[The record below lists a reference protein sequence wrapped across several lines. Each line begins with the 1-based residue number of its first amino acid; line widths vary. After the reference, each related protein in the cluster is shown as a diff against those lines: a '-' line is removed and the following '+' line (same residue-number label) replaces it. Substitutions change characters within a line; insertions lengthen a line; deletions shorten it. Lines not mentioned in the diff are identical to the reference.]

1 MSRQF
6 NFSRPRPL
14 VALLVT
20 FMVIGLTLA
29 QPFIGRAFAQQVP
42 CPPPC
47 QSNQLCPA
55 PDCPNPP
62 PQPTYALQLTD
73 HRVDVTITDQ
83 IATTHLKQT
92 YLNNSDRAVEGS
104 YYFPLPL
111 GSKQAISGFTMTVDG
126 QKLAAQ
132 ILAASDAKNI
142 YQTYVNQHRDPA
154 LLQYTGGDAFQ
165 ANLYPIPAH
174 GQRII
179 ELEYTMALPQQAN
192 GLVQYTYPLGASR
205 LSNAMPANAS
215 VTVKI
220 SSKDPLRAIYS
231 PSHQVGI
238 SQRDEHGAT
247 VSFQTGSAAEDTD
260 FVLDYSVSS
269 APLSANLIS
278 YLDASDSSGSN
289 GYFVLLLT
297 PPTTAASD
305 KVVNKDVILVIDIS
319 GSMAGEK
326 IAQARSALQQV
337 LGKLNQGDRFAVL
350 AFDDQLDPYSSGLLP
365 ASKAADAQA
374 WVGNLQS
381 RGGTDINQALGNA
394 LDIAA
399 QNTDQSR
406 PQMVIFLTDGQPTS
420 GVTDLNQISA
430 NVKQKAAATHTRI
443 FTFGVG
449 DDVNAVLLDR
459 LANDNGGASA
469 YIRPGEDVEAA
480 VSSFYTKVS
489 QPLLT
494 NVSIDWGQTNVS
506 ELYPQPLPDLFIGS
520 QVVLTGRYN
529 NPGAATVTVSGVVNG
544 QQQSYKFANL
554 DFAGP
559 NSTGFNPAAVYSPR
573 LWATRKVGYLL
584 SQIRQNGESQ
594 ELVSEVVDLS
604 TRYGILTPYTSFL
617 VRNDSDV
624 FNQQGKTDATN
635 QFSNQIQNA
644 PAYGAAGVAQ
654 SQANNSLRSAQ
665 SAPMAMAMTATV
677 AGQPGYS
684 ANNTQAS
691 AAPIQYAADKT
702 FLLRN
707 GVLIDTTYVETMT
720 LTNITFGSD
729 EYNKLLAADP
739 RNAHYLAAGS
749 RLIVILG
756 GHAYAITDDGK
767 PLPALTPAAN
777 PTVATT
783 PVANPTTPPT
793 PIAATVPP
801 TTPPSHPTSRSDP
814 YTAMILVA
822 STFAAAL
829 LLSVVVL
836 GVRRHH

>member
-1 MSRQF
+1 MFRLLNRRS
-6 NFSRPRPL
+6 PRPSAL
-14 VALLVT
+14 LLVT
-20 FMVIGLTLA
+20 FMVIGLVLA
-29 QPFIGRAFAQQVP
+29 QPFIGRAFAQEVP
-42 CPPPC
+42 CVPPC
-47 QSNQLCPA
+47 QPNQTCPA
-55 PDCPNPP
+55 PDCPNP

-73 HRVDVTITDQ
+73 HSVDVTITDQ

-92 YLNNSDRAVEGS
+92 YVNNSDQAVEGS
-104 YYFPLPL
+104 YYFPLPP

-126 QKLAAQ
+126 QKLEAQ
-132 ILAASDAKNI
+132 ILDANDAKNI
-142 YQTYVNQHRDPA
+142 YQNYVNQHRDPA
-154 LLQYTGGDAFQ
+154 LLQYTGDDAFQ

-205 LSNAMPANAS
+205 LSNAMPASAS

-247 VSFQTGSAAEDTD
+247 VSFQNGSAAEDTD

-278 YLDASDSSGSN
+278 YLDPSDPSGSN

-326 IAQARSALQQV
+326 IAQARAALQQV

-374 WVGNLQS
+374 WVGNLES

-394 LDIAA
+394 LDTAA

-449 DDVNAVLLDR
+449 DDVNAVLLDK

-480 VSSFYTKVS
+480 VSSFYAQVS

-494 NVSIDWGQTNVS
+494 NVSIDWGQSSVS

-520 QVVLTGRYN
+520 QVVLTGRYS

-544 QQQSYKFANL
+544 QQQSYQFANL

-559 NSTGFNPAAVYSPR
+559 NSTALNPAAIYSPR

-584 SQIRQNGESQ
+584 SQIRQNGENQ
-594 ELVSEVVDLS
+594 ELVSEVVNLS

-617 VRNDSDV
+617 VSNDSDV
-624 FNQQGKTDATN
+624 FNPQGLTDATN

-644 PAYGAAGVAQ
+644 PSSGSAGVAQ

-665 SAPMAMAMTATV
+665 SAPMAMSATATV

-691 AAPIQYAADKT
+691 AAPNPVRRRQD
-702 FLLRN
+702 
-707 GVLIDTTYVETMT
+707 
-720 LTNITFGSD
+720 
-729 EYNKLLAADP
+729 
-739 RNAHYLAAGS
+739 
-749 RLIVILG
+749 
-756 GHAYAITDDGK
+756 
-767 PLPALTPAAN
+767 LPASQWGA
-777 PTVATT
+777 
-783 PVANPTTPPT
+783 
-793 PIAATVPP
+793 
-801 TTPPSHPTSRSDP
+801 D
-814 YTAMILVA
+814 
-822 STFAAAL
+822 
-829 LLSVVVL
+829 
-836 GVRRHH
+836 